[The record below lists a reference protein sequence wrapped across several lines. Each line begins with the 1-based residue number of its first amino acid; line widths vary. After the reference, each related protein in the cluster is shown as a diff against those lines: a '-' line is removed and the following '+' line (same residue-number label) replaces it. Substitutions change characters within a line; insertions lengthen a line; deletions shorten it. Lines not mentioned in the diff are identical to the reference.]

1 MIINQKC
8 LVFLGSL
15 LLTVLAAVLASLIP
29 SLYYYE
35 QPLSYIN
42 YLYIK
47 SRCNV
52 SASII
57 FLVLTTTHKMIVTLT
72 FQMRKLRLYTIKLT
86 DLKAHRL
93 V

>member
-8 LVFLGSL
+8 LAFLWSL
-15 LLTVLAAVLASLIP
+15 LLIVLEAVLASLIP

-35 QPLSYIN
+35 QQLSYTN

-47 SRCNV
+47 ARCDV
-52 SASII
+52 STRII

-72 FQMRKLRLYTIKLT
+72 FQMRKLRLYTIKLI